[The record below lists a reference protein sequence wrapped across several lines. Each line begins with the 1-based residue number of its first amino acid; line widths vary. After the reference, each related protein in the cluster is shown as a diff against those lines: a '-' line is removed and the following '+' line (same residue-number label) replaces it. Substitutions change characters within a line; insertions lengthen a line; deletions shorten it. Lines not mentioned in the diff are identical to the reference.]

1 MQWVEHQK
9 MNSNPL
15 SLRLVKVSGLC
26 WYLWCGR
33 NEERRHVVPSLHYR
47 YGWVELQSAITVAEF
62 GKCEFRCSNSKSIGF
77 LSLTFPGDS
86 FFFIFKLYNI
96 VYRWR
101 IPGDSWRLLFVWFYP
116 YLLPNHLDLIFKFST
131 FFEHFQ
137 TKTGISHHYNITLL
151 TVIIWKKQRPI

>member
-1 MQWVEHQK
+1 MGRTSENELESSKPKAGEGFWVVLVSMMWEKWRKKACGTFFALQVWLGGVTVSN
-9 MNSNPL
+9 NSCRIWQMWIQVQQFQIH
-15 SLRLVKVSGLC
+15 RLFITYIS
-26 WYLWCGR
+26 
-33 NEERRHVVPSLHYR
+33 RR
-47 YGWVELQSAITVAEF
+47 F
-62 GKCEFRCSNSKSIGF
+62 
-77 LSLTFPGDS
+77 

-96 VYRWR
+96 VYLWR